1 MNKNPGFDPFCSKL
15 DLKAGIE
22 VSDATNQNM
31 ESKGEVEIEFFF
43 SKIKRKRL
51 RPNVANF
58 WQMKKTSDVETSV
71 AGLSS
76 WCNSPNVKNA
86 SPTIEPYK
94 KYLIVNFELDT
105 NTFLSFEWT

>member
-1 MNKNPGFDPFCSKL
+1 VNKNPGFDPFCSKL

-58 WQMKKTSDVETSV
+58 
-71 AGLSS
+71 
-76 WCNSPNVKNA
+76 
-86 SPTIEPYK
+86 
-94 KYLIVNFELDT
+94 
-105 NTFLSFEWT
+105 